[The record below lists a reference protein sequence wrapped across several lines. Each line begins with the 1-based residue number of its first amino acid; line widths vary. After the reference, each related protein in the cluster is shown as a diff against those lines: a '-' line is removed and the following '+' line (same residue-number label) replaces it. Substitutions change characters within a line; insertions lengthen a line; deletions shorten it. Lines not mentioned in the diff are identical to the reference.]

1 MTQRILNV
9 LWMLILFELG
19 TVLVFLPWLDVWDAN
34 YFLSHYPELRPILLH
49 SSVRG
54 LVSGLG
60 ALDILVAAS
69 MLRRRPP
76 ANDTANTPAHSA

>member
-9 LWMLILFELG
+9 LWMLILFEVG
-19 TVLVFLPWLDVWDAN
+19 AVLVFLPWLDVWDTN
-34 YFLSHYPELRPILLH
+34 YFLSHYPGLRPILLH

-76 ANDTANTPAHSA
+76 ANDTANPAHSA

>member
-9 LWMLILFELG
+9 LWMLILFEVG
-19 TVLVFLPWLDVWDAN
+19 AILVFLPWLDVWDAN
-34 YFLSHYPELRPILLH
+34 YFLSLYPGLRPILLN

-54 LVSGLG
+54 VVSGLG

-69 MLRRRPP
+69 MLRRRP
-76 ANDTANTPAHSA
+76 AADDTANTPAHSA

>member
-1 MTQRILNV
+1 LAQRILNV
-9 LWMLILFELG
+9 LWMLILFEVG
-19 TVLVFLPWLDVWDAN
+19 AVLVFLPWLDVWDTN
-34 YFLSHYPELRPILLH
+34 YFLSHYPGLRPILLH

-54 LVSGLG
+54 VVSGLG

-76 ANDTANTPAHSA
+76 ADDTPNTPAHSA

>member
-1 MTQRILNV
+1 LAQRILNV
-9 LWMLILFELG
+9 LWMLILFEVG
-19 TVLVFLPWLDVWDAN
+19 AVLVFLPWLNVWDTN
-34 YFLSHYPELRPILLH
+34 YFLSHYPGLRPILLH

-54 LVSGLG
+54 VVSGLG

-76 ANDTANTPAHSA
+76 GDDTANTPAHSA